1 MFLDVPKSDVI
12 TREKAEK
19 LECRF
24 GNWTFG
30 TKKLGSS
37 ALCHLKELII
47 QILGKISLFSPSNL
61 Y

>member
-1 MFLDVPKSDVI
+1 MFLDVPKSDV
-12 TREKAEK
+12 REKAEK
-19 LECRF
+19 RECRF

-37 ALCHLKELII
+37 TLCHLKEVII
-47 QILGKISLFSPSNL
+47 QVLKKLSLFSASNL

>member
-1 MFLDVPKSDVI
+1 MFLDVPKSDV
-12 TREKAEK
+12 RQKAEK

-37 ALCHLKELII
+37 ALCHLKEVII
-47 QILGKISLFSPSNL
+47 EILKKISLFSASNL